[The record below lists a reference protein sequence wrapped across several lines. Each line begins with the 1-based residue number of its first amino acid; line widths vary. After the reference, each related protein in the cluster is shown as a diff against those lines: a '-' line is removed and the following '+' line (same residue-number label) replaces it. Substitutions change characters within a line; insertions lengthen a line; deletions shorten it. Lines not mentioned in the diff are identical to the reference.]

1 MEAGRYA
8 APIHGYGGRG
18 LERLGTVSI
27 GEVCRFSSVAVWRVR
42 LRRGEVSQVKAV

>member
-27 GEVCRFSSVAVWRVR
+27 GEVCRFSSVQSRFGA
-42 LRRGEVSQVKAV
+42 LG